1 MQVSLLSCTKVY
13 DAPIETRLSAATMTA
28 KFIVLGSTDEV
39 NTCDCCGKSNLK
51 ATWAVE
57 MIDAPEGG
65 VLYYGSTCVTRNTG
79 KTMKEIRSEVEAA
92 HKAKIDSARAE
103 FAAHPANLAHKAK
116 MEEGYRLKLQPGKE
130 FLAFH
135 RAEMLEANKVKA
147 AIADKHGIAVYQI
160 V

>member
-1 MQVSLLSCTKVY
+1 M
-13 DAPIETRLSAATMTA
+13 PA

-79 KTMKEIRSEVEAA
+79 KTMKEVRSEAEAA
-92 HKAKIDSARAE
+92 RKAKIDAARAE
-103 FAAHPANLAHKAK
+103 FVAHPAHLAHKAK

-130 FLAFH
+130 FLEFH
-135 RAEMLEANKVKA
+135 RAELLEANKAKGEIA
-147 AIADKHGIAVYQI
+147 AKHGVEVWTVHA
-160 V
+160 